1 VSILRALLGLSLSA
15 CSIPSLSSEIVSVPG
30 VYCNLRRAE
39 SGLELQISSYGVEGD
54 WSYGAF
60 PEARLDGLEITTDAG
75 T

>member
-1 VSILRALLGLSLSA
+1 MSILRALLGLSLSA

-39 SGLELQISSYGVEGD
+39 SGLELQISSYGVAGD